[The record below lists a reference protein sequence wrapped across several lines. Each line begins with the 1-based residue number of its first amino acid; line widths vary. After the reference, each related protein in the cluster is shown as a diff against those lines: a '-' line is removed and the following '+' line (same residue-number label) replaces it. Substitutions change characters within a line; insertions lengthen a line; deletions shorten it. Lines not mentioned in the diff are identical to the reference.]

1 MKATNVLFVL
11 LAMAMAAMVAV
22 AAAQPM
28 STVSTVLT
36 PGHGTEP
43 AWMVLSG
50 ATPLA
55 IASAVRRYVP

>member
-1 MKATNVLFVL
+1 
-11 LAMAMAAMVAV
+11 MAMAAMVAV

-50 ATPLA
+50 ATLLA